1 MVIRLGDFC
10 FILMILCT
18 SCCHLIFTPSCH
30 ATKLP
35 TNGEGKSLRN
45 PATRSKTLLPRLNK
59 TVRKAR
65 NFQWVLLALCSSF
78 PQTPVCEGP
87 CRGSWDSRKPWLWED
102 WAKFRMKGSLCLVSL
117 EDHKC
122 SPCETNWRYHGDGCY
137 GFYMHNVTWEEGK
150 QFCANVNATLLKIT
164 SRDILVRIT
173 LCCMFW
179 GA

>member
-1 MVIRLGDFC
+1 MNIWGQQTFYSSVNFRNSQLRRCQKTIMVGMLFGHGSFSFVITSFKQFTSHQSFSFFFSFCMFLNLFSNSRSLVPFINIHPLLCKRNTSIMVIRLGDFC

-65 NFQWVLLALCSSF
+65 NFQ
-78 PQTPVCEGP
+78 
-87 CRGSWDSRKPWLWED
+87 
-102 WAKFRMKGSLCLVSL
+102 
-117 EDHKC
+117 
-122 SPCETNWRYHGDGCY
+122 
-137 GFYMHNVTWEEGK
+137 
-150 QFCANVNATLLKIT
+150 
-164 SRDILVRIT
+164 
-173 LCCMFW
+173 
-179 GA
+179 